1 MSENSA
7 NNYANNP
14 AHARS
19 ARQSSDHGRN
29 SDEID
34 LGYLLAICLDH
45 KWLIIIVTLIVTM
58 LGYTYATLATPIYRA
73 DALLQVEQ
81 TQGNLGSIEMAVM
94 GQEQVASSTQSE
106 ILRSRM
112 IMGRAAQQAGLDLVV
127 TPNYF
132 PVIGAAMVRMDVR
145 RPGFAQGSS
154 HAWARDSITV
164 DSLEVDGALVG
175 LPLTLTVTGSNTF
188 RLSDHNGRN
197 LGEGS
202 VGEMFTSE
210 TPFVEMMLTQISAPS
225 GVEFMVLK
233 RSDTQ
238 MIRNLQGRFNVTQR
252 GRETGILELTLE
264 GPDPEE
270 LERSL
275 NAISDVYLVQN
286 INRQAAEAESRLEF
300 LEQQTPLIQTDLNSA
315 ESRLNDYRSSQDSV
329 DLSFETRSMLERLV
343 QMESELNQLEIQE
356 SELSQRFTRSH
367 PSYQT
372 LLEKRA
378 QLERERARL
387 EAQADSLPET
397 QRQVLRLNRDVE
409 VSQAIY
415 MQMLN
420 ATQELRIARAG
431 TVGNV
436 RILDNAVASTNP
448 IEPRRSFIILISLIA
463 GVMLGLMLVLLRHM
477 LRRGVESVDQLQA
490 LGLQVYATIPLSER
504 QRRLFDRFK
513 DRKWRNRLR
522 AAFGNTM
529 ADSLGKAR
537 QFRRAKEENGVLA
550 LIDPSDLAIEALRS
564 LRTSLHF
571 AMLES
576 GNKRLMLTGPSPAV
590 GKSFI
595 SVNLAAICAQSGQNV
610 LLIDADLRKGHIH
623 RSFKGQSAQGLSDYL
638 VGDCALDK
646 VIRSTE
652 QSGLDYIARG
662 TAPPNPSELLMTQR
676 FAKFLDSVESKYDLV
691 IIDTPPALAVTDAA
705 VVGKQVGTTLMIT
718 RFRENPV
725 NEIERSLEQ
734 LENAGVVVKGSILN
748 AIERTASSYYGYGY
762 GYGYYHYSY
771 KTENE
776 ADS

>member
-7 NNYANNP
+7 NNTANNAAP
-14 AHARS
+14 VQP
-19 ARQSSDHGRN
+19 ARQSRGQNQN

-45 KWLIIIVTLIVTM
+45 KWLIIIVTLIVTL

-81 TQGNLGSIEMAVM
+81 RQNNIGSLEMAM
-94 GQEQVASSTQSE
+94 LGQQEQIASSTQSE

-132 PVIGAAMVRMDVR
+132 PVIGAAMIRMDVE
-145 RPGFAQGSS
+145 RPGFAQGSP
-154 HAWARDSITV
+154 HAWAGDSLTV
-164 DSLEVDGALVG
+164 DSLQVDQALAG
-175 LPLTLTVTGSNTF
+175 RPLTLTVTGPESY
-188 RLSDHNGRN
+188 RLSDENERELGAGR
-197 LGEGS
+197 
-202 VGEMFTSE
+202 VGETFSRE
-210 TPFVEMMLTQISAPS
+210 TPFVELMVAQIIAPA
-225 GVEFMVLK
+225 GVEFTVMK
-233 RSDTQ
+233 RSDSQ
-238 MIRNLQGRFNVTQR
+238 MIRNLQGRFNVSQR

-264 GPDPEE
+264 GPDPDE

-300 LEQQTPLIQTDLNSA
+300 LEQQTPLIQSDLNSA
-315 ESRLNDYRSSQDSV
+315 ESRLNDYRASQDSV
-329 DLSFETRSMLERLV
+329 DLSFETRTMLERLV
-343 QMESELNQLEIQE
+343 ELESELNQLEIQE
-356 SELSQRFTRSH
+356 SELAQRFTPSH

-372 LLEKRA
+372 LIEKRA
-378 QLERERARL
+378 QLERERSRL
-387 EAQADSLPET
+387 ETQTDSLPET

-436 RILDNAVASTNP
+436 RILDNAVAGNNP
-448 IEPRRSFIILISLIA
+448 IEPRKNLIIVISLMA
-463 GVMLGLMLVLLRHM
+463 GVMLGLMIVLLRHM

-513 DRKWRNRLR
+513 DRKWRHRIR

-529 ADSLGKAR
+529 ADTMGKAR
-537 QFRRAKEENGVLA
+537 QFRRTKEENGVLA

-571 AMLES
+571 AMLEA

-595 SVNLAAICAQSGQNV
+595 SANLAAICAQSGQRV

-623 RSFKGQSAQGLSDYL
+623 RSFKGESAQGLSDYL
-638 VGDCALDK
+638 VGDCSLDT
-646 VIRSTE
+646 VLRGTE
-652 QSGLDYIARG
+652 QNGLDYIARG

-676 FAKFLDSVESKYDLV
+676 FAQFLDDVESQYDLV

-705 VVGKQVGTTLMIT
+705 VVGKLVGTTLMIT

-762 GYGYYHYSY
+762 GYGYYHYAY
-771 KTENE
+771 KS
-776 ADS
+776 DSD

>member
-1 MSENSA
+1 MSDNSA
-7 NNYANNP
+7 NSSANNAAP
-14 AHARS
+14 VQS
-19 ARQSSDHGRN
+19 ARQSRGQSQN

-45 KWLIIIVTLIVTM
+45 KWLIILVTLIVAL

-81 TQGNLGSIEMAVM
+81 TQSNLGSIEMAVM
-94 GQEQVASSTQSE
+94 GTQEQIASSTQSE

-112 IMGRAAQQAGLDLVV
+112 IMGRAAQQSGLDLVV

-132 PVIGAAMVRMDVR
+132 PLIGAAMVRMEIE
-145 RPGFAQGSS
+145 RPGFAEGSN
-154 HAWARDSITV
+154 HAWMGDSISV
-164 DSLEVDGALVG
+164 DSFQVQQTLTGQ
-175 LPLTLTVTGSNTF
+175 PLTLTVTGPKSY
-188 RLSDHNGRN
+188 RLTDRNERELGNGR
-197 LGEGS
+197 
-202 VGEMFTSE
+202 VGELFSRE
-210 TPFVEMMLTQISAPS
+210 SPFVELMVGQISAPA
-225 GVEFMVLK
+225 GVEFTVLK
-233 RSDTQ
+233 RSEAQ

-252 GRETGILELTLE
+252 GRETGVLELALE
-264 GPDPEE
+264 GPDPIE

-300 LEQQTPLIQTDLNSA
+300 LDQQTPLIQSDLNSA
-315 ESRLNDYRSSQDSV
+315 ESRLNDYRASQDSV

-343 QMESELNQLEIQE
+343 QLESELNQLEIQE
-356 SELSQRFTRSH
+356 SELSQRFTPSH
-367 PSYQT
+367 PSYKT

-378 QLERERARL
+378 QLERERSRL
-387 EAQADSLPET
+387 EAQTDSLPET

-436 RILDNAVASTNP
+436 RILDDAVSGTNP
-448 IEPRRSFIILISLIA
+448 IAPRKNLIIVISLMG
-463 GVMLGLMLVLLRHM
+463 GVMMGLMIVLLRHM

-513 DRKWRNRLR
+513 DRKWRHRIR

-529 ADSLGKAR
+529 ADTMGKAR
-537 QFRRAKEENGVLA
+537 KFRRAKEENGVLA

-571 AMLES
+571 AMLEA

-595 SVNLAAICAQSGQNV
+595 STNLAAICAQSGQRV

-623 RSFKGQSAQGLSDYL
+623 RSFKGESAQGLSDYL
-638 VGDCALDK
+638 VGDASLDA
-646 VIRSTE
+646 VLRDTE

-662 TAPPNPSELLMTQR
+662 TAPPNPSELLMTQK
-676 FAKFLDSVESKYDLV
+676 FSQFLDDVEVQYDLI

-725 NEIERSLEQ
+725 NEIERSLVQ

-762 GYGYYHYSY
+762 GYGYYHYAY
-771 KTENE
+771 KSDE
-776 ADS
+776 D